1 MAIIILNRKT
11 TLELQKN
18 VEENKTILN
27 DVDDSLKQ
35 RIVEA
40 EDFSLNIRVELENT
54 KEAFDNSLIGQDEE
68 LKTLIKNTQREIQS
82 RSNDNLDKQN
92 SEVQMRLG
100 ELSNQIELTHDK
112 LKREKLETDEH
123 FRNIGQSISSLK
135 DESQHAV
142 ADKIS
147 ELEKALQ

>member
-1 MAIIILNRKT
+1 M
-11 TLELQKN
+11 
-18 VEENKTILN
+18 
-27 DVDDSLKQ
+27 
-35 RIVEA
+35 
-40 EDFSLNIRVELENT
+40 NIRVDLDNT

-68 LKTLIKNTQREIQS
+68 LKTLIKNTEREIQS

-92 SEVQMRLG
+92 GEVQMRLG
-100 ELSNQIELTHDK
+100 ELYNQIELTHDR

-135 DESQHAV
+135 DESQHTM

-147 ELEKALQ
+147 ELEEAVAHNIKIKVMEMNKKLETMEEKHGNDKSDRNKNKHN

>member
-1 MAIIILNRKT
+1 MY
-11 TLELQKN
+11 
-18 VEENKTILN
+18 
-27 DVDDSLKQ
+27 
-35 RIVEA
+35 
-40 EDFSLNIRVELENT
+40 NT
-54 KEAFDNSLIGQDEE
+54 KKSFDNSLIGRNEE
-68 LKTLIKNTQREIQS
+68 LKTLIKNTERKIQN
-82 RSNDNLDKQN
+82 RSNDNLDKQTGQ
-92 SEVQMRLG
+92 VQMRLG

-147 ELEKALQ
+147 ELEKAVAHNIKIQVVEINKKLETIEEKHGNDK